1 MIILGVYNSLYCCT
15 RHNKG
20 YNMYYYY
27 LLFIIY
33 YIVIVT
39 HYYNQQLKLKHYEG
53 TYNEKR
59 KGCANDI

>member
-39 HYYNQQLKLKHYEG
+39 HYYNQQLKLKHYIQW
-53 TYNEKR
+53 KK
-59 KGCANDI
+59 KGMCERHIVI